1 MLTCDQH
8 DYIEIACLFRY
19 SIKLTLKSGEV
30 IEGTALD
37 TALNEHQD
45 ECIKVAVNGS
55 EPLVVLTE
63 LSLLEVSVDN
73 PYFQS
78 VSFS

>member
-1 MLTCDQH
+1 MISCDQH
-8 DYIEIACLFRY
+8 DYIEIACMFRY
-19 SIKLTLKSGEV
+19 PIILTLKSGEV

-37 TALNEHQD
+37 TALNEHKD

-63 LSLLEVSVDN
+63 LSLLEVAVDN
-73 PYFQS
+73 PHFKR
-78 VSFS
+78 VSFA